1 MHGRATRDV
10 DTSATSPAIKHNLN
24 GSRHEGC
31 RMDEGAILIAGV
43 GGIGCTW
50 AEKAHSKCSELADLL
65 LIDADETSFAGTAA
79 AHCLHLDAGG
89 DGRGTAALPAL
100 AAHRLRDGMSSV
112 GPLLEHAELVLIMTG
127 LGGGMGSGASAEL
140 ASLAYENDCL
150 VITIAGLPFA
160 EQPLRCSIA
169 EVAIQALEENSH
181 VCIRVSMERLAWQAR
196 NRDSD
201 WRTGSGWIEALIEGL
216 VTTLAKVGKINLDL
230 MDLRTVIN
238 RPGNATLIVGTGTTD
253 RPDKVV
259 VEARKSPL
267 SDLSV
272 EGARG
277 CMIQVEGGPDM
288 TLAHLNE
295 VTETFV
301 SSLDPDCQVI
311 MGARVSDEMVGR
323 IRLVAVVSGL

>member
-1 MHGRATRDV
+1 MHGRVTRGA

-24 GSRHEGC
+24 GSRHEGG

-50 AEKAHSKCSELADLL
+50 AERAHSKCSELADLL
-65 LIDADETSFAGTAA
+65 LIDADEASFAGTAA

-100 AAHRLRDGMSSV
+100 AAHRLRDGMSSI
-112 GPLLEHAELVLIMTG
+112 GPLLEDAELVLIMAG

-201 WRTGSGWIEALIEGL
+201 WRTGSGWIEDLVEGL

-295 VTETFV
+295 VTEAFV

-311 MGARVSDEMVGR
+311 MGARASDEMVGR